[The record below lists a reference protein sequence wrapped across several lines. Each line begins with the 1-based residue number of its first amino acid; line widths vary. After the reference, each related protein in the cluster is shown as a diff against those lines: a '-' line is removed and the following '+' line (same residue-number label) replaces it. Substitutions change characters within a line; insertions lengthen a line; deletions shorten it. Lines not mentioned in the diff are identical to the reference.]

1 MTQRF
6 FAGKFLPRRTW
17 IIRALPR
24 RSPILSASGRRKA
37 KKCEEREQDAQ
48 PNHNEITQVS
58 LPPIWWQHSILP
70 AAALKRRELAED
82 RRRRSIRFRFD
93 HAFRHGES

>member
-6 FAGKFLPRRTW
+6 FTGKFLPRLTW

-24 RSPILSASGRRKA
+24 RSPISFASGRRRA
-37 KKCEEREQDAQ
+37 KKRDEKEQDAQ
-48 PNHNEITQVS
+48 PNDNEITQVS
-58 LPPIWWQHSILP
+58 LPSRCSQHSMLP
-70 AAALKRRELAED
+70 VATLKRRESAED
-82 RRRRSIRFRFD
+82 RRCRSIRFRFD